1 MCRDWCFYFVQRAPF
16 TVVSSVSPFRFTG
29 STAEQIASAI
39 LLCTLPVWINAQFFL
54 MRTYVNEALKKQGR
68 FFPGVHH
75 HHLHLKNL
83 PCNWCDLCHKRIQ
96 DRQGWR
102 CHMCDFDVCN
112 HCAMRANKSGAEG
125 LIRGD
130 KGIKEQKEVTSYKYF
145 CRALSFTSK
154 HISLVAITVACLLI
168 NCGTNLVL
176 PHYTGRI
183 LDSVAKQD
191 VSDFTN
197 DIKFYIICATCTGFF
212 GAIRSLTVTIT
223 GRKIAA
229 DIRHRLF
236 ANIMVQDISF
246 FDGQMTGQ
254 LTSRLTND
262 TSGMVSPMTTL
273 MNTIL
278 VNGINLIGG
287 LGLCLYTSWR
297 LSVLAFTSIGPI
309 IFLTTLYARFSR
321 DLNRQIWSALGD
333 ANQVATEA
341 FSNVRTVRACSQDQ
355 KEIDKYQSSINHA
368 LSRGMWMQSLQLALT
383 R

>member
-1 MCRDWCFYFVQRAPF
+1 MALEGFEANGGRHVERLRKCTIKDPLGPGLQRGRATVLRQAKKLNVNQITTKRKNFVQGLVFLLCTAC
-16 TVVSSVSPFRFTG
+16 SVYCGIKCITFSFTG

-154 HISLVAITVACLLI
+154 HIGLVAITVACLLI
-168 NCGTNLVL
+168 NCGTNRSCSTLYRANL
-176 PHYTGRI
+176 GFRRKAGCIRFYERHQI
-183 LDSVAKQD
+183 LL
-191 VSDFTN
+191 N
-197 DIKFYIICATCTGFF
+197 LCY
-212 GAIRSLTVTIT
+212 L
-223 GRKIAA
+223 
-229 DIRHRLF
+229 HRLF
-236 ANIMVQDISF
+236 RRNP
-246 FDGQMTGQ
+246 Q
-254 LTSRLTND
+254 LNSHDYWAKNSCR
-262 TSGMVSPMTTL
+262 
-273 MNTIL
+273 
-278 VNGINLIGG
+278 
-287 LGLCLYTSWR
+287 Y
-297 LSVLAFTSIGPI
+297 
-309 IFLTTLYARFSR
+309 
-321 DLNRQIWSALGD
+321 
-333 ANQVATEA
+333 
-341 FSNVRTVRACSQDQ
+341 
-355 KEIDKYQSSINHA
+355 K
-368 LSRGMWMQSLQLALT
+368 
-383 R
+383 

>member
-1 MCRDWCFYFVQRAPF
+1 MCEEMTPKAKWGLAFALSLVIDLVASGLLLWLTFFKHDVHGINIQFSFLVDFWVKTFDVSFLCVLRVVLVVTSAIAAIKVGDEKDYLKRMEAQKAARQKSMQSSSITWHLRGLKETGETRRTTSKMLSRIPSVQVCNVVEPQSFDKQKVKCKSNNNEEKEFRAGIG
-16 TVVSSVSPFRFTG
+16 VSTLYSVFRLLWYQMYHFFFTG

-130 KGIKEQKEVTSYKYF
+130 KNPLSKNKKVVTSYKYF

-154 HISLVAITVACLLI
+154 HISLVAITVACLLV

-197 DIKFYIICATCTGFF
+197 DIKFY
-212 GAIRSLTVTIT
+212 
-223 GRKIAA
+223 
-229 DIRHRLF
+229 
-236 ANIMVQDISF
+236 
-246 FDGQMTGQ
+246 
-254 LTSRLTND
+254 
-262 TSGMVSPMTTL
+262 
-273 MNTIL
+273 
-278 VNGINLIGG
+278 
-287 LGLCLYTSWR
+287 
-297 LSVLAFTSIGPI
+297 
-309 IFLTTLYARFSR
+309 
-321 DLNRQIWSALGD
+321 
-333 ANQVATEA
+333 
-341 FSNVRTVRACSQDQ
+341 
-355 KEIDKYQSSINHA
+355 
-368 LSRGMWMQSLQLALT
+368 
-383 R
+383 